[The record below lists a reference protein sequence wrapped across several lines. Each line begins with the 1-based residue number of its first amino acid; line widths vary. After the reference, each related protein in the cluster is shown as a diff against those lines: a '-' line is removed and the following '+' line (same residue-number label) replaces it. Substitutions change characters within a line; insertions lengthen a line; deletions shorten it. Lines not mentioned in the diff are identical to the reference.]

1 MIEMKP
7 IPDQDNEP
15 LPVGEKEQKLL
26 LSTLN
31 TASAYGFLHLDPALV
46 IGLFAGHLA
55 AMIENH
61 GPEHKQDVINFLE
74 KEINVP

>member
-1 MIEMKP
+1 MIDLKP
-7 IPDQDNEP
+7 IPEQDNKP
-15 LPVGEKEQKLL
+15 LPDGEKEQKLL
-26 LSTLN
+26 LNTLN
-31 TASAYGFLHLDPALV
+31 SASAYGFLHLEPILV